1 MSPEKKMTATIPTPR
16 KAKGVFI
23 QAYCSHFVLKD
34 ASKLPENC
42 VQMVPTARAGGSA
55 NVELP

>member
-23 QAYCSHFVLKD
+23 QL
-34 ASKLPENC
+34 
-42 VQMVPTARAGGSA
+42 TAAIS
-55 NVELP
+55 L